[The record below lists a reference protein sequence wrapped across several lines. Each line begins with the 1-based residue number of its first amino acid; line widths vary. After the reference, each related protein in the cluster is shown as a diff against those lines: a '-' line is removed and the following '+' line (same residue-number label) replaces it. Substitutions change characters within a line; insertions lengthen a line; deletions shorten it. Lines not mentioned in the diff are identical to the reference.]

1 MPYDNQYN
9 RHIADELN
17 QIDRRYA
24 TLYAY
29 SPVDGRG
36 SDYSMGG
43 SNAGVLFQM
52 GNASKRDGEDN
63 LYNEDL
69 KLPPQYFYGNNAE
82 AMMNQMSGG
91 NGFAEGTFRDTGIG
105 HQMGASS
112 ATGSYEKGMG
122 MSGGNLFTDIYH
134 GFEDLGSDI
143 GKATNYVF
151 GSGKPEH
158 FRILGRMIGHHM
170 KGKGMSGG
178 SWWDSLKEGVSD
190 VVGFLPELA
199 IHAIGGDH
207 PAVEEVGGAILG
219 NPDPYPRQG
228 TSQRLAGR
236 GKSSSGVQP
245 LATLGAGKIS
255 KKEMSAIKSII
266 KKHGGAKDVEKK
278 GRGRPKGSGKKQLI
292 SNNSD
297 LLAMPA
303 PVALANGV
311 PPQSQ
316 LRGAYGGAM
325 PEPSAEVKKKVLKAV
340 EKKIKTV
347 LDKHHPKKGGKNL
360 SGMTDKSAKVEGIL
374 AKMGSANLSGMTDK
388 REEMKG
394 GDKRKLRAELVK
406 KIMKERG
413 VKMIQ
418 ASKIIKDEKIP
429 Y

>member
-1 MPYDNQYN
+1 
-9 RHIADELN
+9 
-17 QIDRRYA
+17 
-24 TLYAY
+24 
-29 SPVDGRG
+29 
-36 SDYSMGG
+36 
-43 SNAGVLFQM
+43 M

-91 NGFAEGTFRDTGIG
+91 NGFAEGTFRDRGDG
-105 HQMGASS
+105 HQMGAS

-122 MSGGNLFTDIYH
+122 MSGGNLWTDIYS

-199 IHAIGGDH
+199 IHAVGGDH

-228 TSQRLAGR
+228 TSERLAGR
-236 GKSSSGVQP
+236 
-245 LATLGAGKIS
+245 GKIS

-266 KKHGGAKDVEKK
+266 KKHGGAKDAEKK

-297 LLAMPA
+297 LLAMPS
-303 PVALANGV
+303 VALANGV

-325 PEPSAEVKKKVLKAV
+325 PEPSAEVKKKVLNAV

-406 KIMKERG
+406 KIMKEKG
-413 VKMIQ
+413 LKMIE
-418 ASKIIKDEKIP
+418 ASAYIKKEGLK